1 MGIFPIEIKVT
12 VSNTDNDV
20 LRIAAAAADL
30 ITRVKQ
36 ISMTANQVNGGK
48 CHLRHSNAQA
58 PLLGGLSIPYRF

>member
-12 VSNTDNDV
+12 DNDV
-20 LRIAAAAADL
+20 LRIAAAADL

-48 CHLRHSNAQA
+48 CHLRHSNIQA
-58 PLLGGLSIPYRF
+58 PLLGGLPTP

>member
-36 ISMTANQVNGGK
+36 ISMTANPVNGAK
-48 CHLRHSNAQA
+48 ILRHSNTQA
-58 PLLGGLSIPYRF
+58 PLLGGLPIPYRF